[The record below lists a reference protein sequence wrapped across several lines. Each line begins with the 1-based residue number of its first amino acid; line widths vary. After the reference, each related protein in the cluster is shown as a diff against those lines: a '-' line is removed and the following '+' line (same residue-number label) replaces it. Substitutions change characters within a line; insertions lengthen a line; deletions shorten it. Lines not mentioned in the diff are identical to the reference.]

1 MHRSVCNALPASQVL
16 NVSDSTPASTFTN
29 GQPGNMPKW
38 QAYLA
43 KAAELLNLYAW
54 VASALHGHM
63 PELLWQQC
71 ACSVEACL
79 LHQAIRQSDVST
91 AYPGKAEGPYQHLK
105 LIVLYCAG
113 SGGLASPPQR
123 SQLSDT
129 FHSID
134 ISYQVFWTIYSSYRE
149 EAQNFNATIVQ
160 HNFVKA
166 IRESKNLEVCL
177 CSETPSCAVRTRCT
191 DASI

>member
-1 MHRSVCNALPASQVL
+1 MQRWSLPAPPGNQAIRCEHGLPRQSRGALPASQADCV
-16 NVSDSTPASTFTN
+16 V
-29 GQPGNMPKW
+29 
-38 QAYLA
+38 
-43 KAAELLNLYAW
+43 
-54 VASALHGHM
+54 
-63 PELLWQQC
+63 
-71 ACSVEACL
+71 
-79 LHQAIRQSDVST
+79 
-91 AYPGKAEGPYQHLK
+91 
-105 LIVLYCAG
+105 CAG

-129 FHSID
+129 FHSIH

-160 HNFVKA
+160 HNFIKA

-177 CSETPSCAVRTRCT
+177 CSETPSCAVRTHCT

>member
-1 MHRSVCNALPASQVL
+1 MAC
-16 NVSDSTPASTFTN
+16 
-29 GQPGNMPKW
+29 PG
-38 QAYLA
+38 
-43 KAAELLNLYAW
+43 
-54 VASALHGHM
+54 
-63 PELLWQQC
+63 
-71 ACSVEACL
+71 EA
-79 LHQAIRQSDVST
+79 Q
-91 AYPGKAEGPYQHLK
+91 GPYRHLK
-105 LIVLYCAG
+105 LIILYCAG
-113 SGGLASPPQR
+113 SGELANPPQR
-123 SQLSDT
+123 AQLLGY

-177 CSETPSCAVRTRCT
+177 CSGTPHSAYRRLCT